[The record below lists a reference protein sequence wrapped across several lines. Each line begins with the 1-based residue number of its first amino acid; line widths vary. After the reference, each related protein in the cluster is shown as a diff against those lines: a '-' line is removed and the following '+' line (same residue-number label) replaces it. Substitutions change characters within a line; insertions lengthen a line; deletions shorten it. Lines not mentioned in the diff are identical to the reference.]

1 MVTYH
6 IEVNDGRG
14 IVTQYLW
21 TFPKSSD
28 ENIHKIAIKFLRKN
42 TRISATI
49 YQVLPKSKT
58 GLQKMMYLGMLSYT
72 WGGNNRPSKVWGFR
86 VPGNYWEDNMRV
98 WDSKS
103 KKFTKYSTNQF
114 FDKYVE

>member
-14 IVTQYLW
+14 VITQYLW
-21 TFPKSSD
+21 TFPKTSD

-58 GLQKMMYLGMLSYT
+58 GLQKMTYLGMLSYT
-72 WGGNNRPSKVWGFR
+72 WGAKNSPSKVWGFR

-98 WDSKS
+98 WDSIS
-103 KKFTKYSTNQF
+103 KKFTKYSTKQF